1 MWTGTHPELPG
12 DNVDKEGE
20 DVEDEDGNKD
30 DQANGCTVDEARG
43 VDEEGVF
50 LSE

>member
-12 DNVDKEGE
+12 DNVDNEGE
-20 DVEDEDGNKD
+20 REEVEDEDGNKD
-30 DQANGCTVDEARG
+30 DQANGCCTVKARG
-43 VDEEGVF
+43 GGGF